1 MSEISPLLAQ
11 GLRSLSEGDDRT
23 AFDALTQVVQHLQQM
38 GQLQTSDGWKA
49 QMGLV
54 TIHQRAGNLTIARDL
69 ALQLTTARS
78 SKVKAWA
85 NSQLAAIEATPSA
98 TWIKNSPS
106 SSPSSSSLDEVS
118 DDRTGFVPLDDA
130 TLSPRRRRNS
140 PTSGRSDRAAGQAA
154 AGYASEEIRPEMG
167 ISEQDWSSPEMV
179 NSLALASFDSSLP
192 YDRATQWRNLPPAKN
207 LNLPLIQILTTIG
220 LVGIPALWIGSLQ
233 WSAQIFGEL
242 KNKVPFLGWQQ
253 PMAIEIPWVPLSIL
267 AIVAVVVSPWLI
279 RLQLQR
285 AGSVKTLSTGQLSQY
300 SPEAY
305 RILQRHCKTKKKS
318 IPRLEIIDTDLSL
331 VLSYGVIPQQQCI
344 AVSRSV
350 LTQLNDGEIA
360 SIYAL
365 EVSHLH
371 NWTTAILSSTTSLA
385 LLPYLCYWEC
395 SKLGDRFLALAL
407 QPSKIKPLSLIWQL
421 AGNTFGIVASV
432 SYGVFSGLRWMG
444 LWLSRSRSDQADRN
458 VCDLTGNPN
467 GLASMLMQLRSSMA
481 INLNHPNAF
490 LLEALEH
497 LLPIARQ
504 ESATTPLSSVESWW
518 TLNQSQRPTE
528 LRLARL
534 GTIAQQ
540 WNLTPILSA
549 TAMPNKLPSEALRT
563 WATPFT
569 WAIGGYLIALAA
581 WGLGW
586 ISFFVGQPRL
596 AFLGSDYA
604 LFIGLSM
611 LGFGLGTWMRFNTF
625 FPELTTAMSRCDR
638 SNLNP
643 QQLENLTNENLAL
656 ISAFSHPHAT
666 PLKPQLAMLQGRLA
680 GRSGVA
686 NWLGQ
691 DLWLEMPS
699 GDKIKLHFGSSLG
712 PLGLLLREVWN
723 DRTLGQSVGET
734 VTVSGWLRRGGT
746 LWMDVEAARSSRSVM
761 TGGHQIWSILI
772 GGLFVG
778 VGIFV
783 ML

>member
-1 MSEISPLLAQ
+1 MSEISQLLTQ
-11 GLRSLSEGDDRT
+11 GLRSLAEGDDGT
-23 AFDALTQVVQHLQQM
+23 AFSALTQVVQHLQQVE
-38 GQLQTSDGWKA
+38 QLQTSDGWKA

-69 ALQLTTARS
+69 ALQLTSARS

-85 NSQLAAIEATPSA
+85 TKQLAAIESTPAT
-98 TWIKNSPS
+98 TWIKNSPDS
-106 SSPSSSSLDEVS
+106 SELK
-118 DDRTGFVPLDDA
+118 DDRTGFVPLDEDD
-130 TLSPRRRRNS
+130 TDRPQRRRRNGRNS
-140 PTSGRSDRAAGQAA
+140 SRSGRAAGLVSDELQ
-154 AGYASEEIRPEMG
+154 PEMG
-167 ISEQDWSSPEMV
+167 LLERDWSSPEMV
-179 NSLALASFDSSLP
+179 DSLALASFDSSLP
-192 YDRATQWRNLPPAKN
+192 YGRATQWRNLPPSKN
-207 LNLPLIQILTTIG
+207 LSLPLTQVLTIAG
-220 LVGIPALWIGSLQ
+220 LVGIPAAWIGSLQ
-233 WSAQIFGEL
+233 WSGQILGEV
-242 KNKVPFLGWQQ
+242 KNKVLFFWWQQ
-253 PMAIEIPWVPLSIL
+253 PMAIEIPWVPLTGLAMVSI
-267 AIVAVVVSPWLI
+267 AVSPWLI
-279 RLQLQR
+279 RSQLQR
-285 AGSVKTLSTGQLSQY
+285 SGSVKTLSSGQLSQY

-305 RILQRHCKTKKKS
+305 RVLQRHCKEAKKS
-318 IPRLEIIDTDLSL
+318 IPHLEIIDTDLPL
-331 VLSYGVIPQQQCI
+331 VLSYGIIPQHQTI

-350 LTQLNDGEIA
+350 LTQFNDGEIA
-360 SIYAL
+360 AIYAL
-365 EVSHLH
+365 EVIHLH
-371 NWTTAILSSTTSLA
+371 DWTTAILSSTTSLA

-395 SKLGDRFLALAL
+395 AQWADRFLDLAL
-407 QPSKIKPLSLIWQL
+407 QPQKIKPLSWIWSL
-421 AGNTFGIVASV
+421 AGNTFGIAASA
-432 SYGVFSGLRWMG
+432 SYGIFSGLRWMG

-458 VCDLTGNPN
+458 VCNLTGNPN
-467 GLASMLMQLRSSMA
+467 GLASALMQLRSSMKDS
-481 INLNHPNAF
+481 LNHPNAF
-490 LLEALEH
+490 LLESLEH

-504 ESATTPLSSVESWW
+504 ESATTPLSAVESWW

-549 TAMPNKLPSEALRT
+549 TAMPNKLPSRVLRT

-569 WAIGGYLIALAA
+569 WAIGGYLLAWVA
-581 WGLGW
+581 WSIGW
-586 ISFFVGQPRL
+586 IAYALGQQRL

-611 LGFGLGTWMRFNTF
+611 LGFGLGTWMRFNKF

-643 QQLENLTNENLAL
+643 EQLEKLTDENLAL

-666 PLKPQLAMLQGRLA
+666 PLKPQLTMLQGKLQ

-699 GDKIKLHFGSSLG
+699 GDKIKLHFGASLG
-712 PLGLLLREVWN
+712 PLGLLLGQVLGNRS
-723 DRTLGQSVGET
+723 LGQAIGET

-746 LWMDVEAARSSRSVM
+746 LWMDVEAARTSRTVLA
-761 TGGHQIWSILI
+761 GGHQIWSILI
-772 GGLFVG
+772 GGVFVG
-778 VGIFV
+778 IGLFV